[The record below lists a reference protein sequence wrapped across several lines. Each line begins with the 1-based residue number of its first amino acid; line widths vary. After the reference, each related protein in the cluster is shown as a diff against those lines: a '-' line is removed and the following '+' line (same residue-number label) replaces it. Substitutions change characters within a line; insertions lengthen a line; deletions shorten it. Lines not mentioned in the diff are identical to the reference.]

1 MKNLL
6 QFTFSLPLLF
16 LVVPSVGVGR
26 CEELP
31 SSHQVVLHHR
41 PLVLQ
46 LAAEGAGEVLGKEK
60 RSYICKLSH

>member
-1 MKNLL
+1 MKKILR
-6 QFTFSLPLLF
+6 FTFSLPLLF

-31 SSHQVVLHHR
+31 PRHKVVLHHR
-41 PLVLQ
+41 TLVLK

-60 RSYICKLSH
+60 LHL